1 MLLRVV
7 DDDLA
12 GQGGDGRWL
21 TEHGPRAVPWLLRSA
36 ARPSM
41 RLMSSGAKRSG
52 APRRRRPGLGR
63 ARHRLCGLRSHFPE
77 ELLIPTV
84 TRCREAGEDG
94 TVVPT

>member
-1 MLLRVV
+1 MPSLLGKWGTSEYGVYV
-7 DDDLA
+7 M
-12 GQGGDGRWL
+12 W
-21 TEHGPRAVPWLLRSA
+21 
-36 ARPSM
+36 RPT
-41 RLMSSGAKRSG
+41 
-52 APRRRRPGLGR
+52 RRRRPGLGR